1 MTRAIILWGSCL
13 HWQDPLLKFSS
24 ICAGH
29 HKMTWIASSGLHDLC
44 KVIRVFIKG
53 SKNSWDSPLSAK
65 ASGLSLGSSASSIG
79 LLQEFNKVVISMT
92 SRPCWHQW
100 QFHQQSPPLSLMTTT
115 HAPPMS
121 MLSFCLHL
129 SLCLL
134 SPFGIN
140 GKGCPHTCLWNL
152 WSLLTTPPVN
162 MHDPRTC
169 LYAWSTHP
177 FSFEFILQSHE
188 LKVC

>member
-1 MTRAIILWGSCL
+1 MRIPSRGQSLPCL
-13 HWQDPLLKFSS
+13 H
-24 ICAGH
+24 H
-29 HKMTWIASSGLHDLC
+29 HKSRYLRCERQGPTHRHNCGYQYSSLPHHQAC
-44 KVIRVFIKG
+44 
-53 SKNSWDSPLSAK
+53 PLQGMVA
-65 ASGLSLGSSASSIG
+65 
-79 LLQEFNKVVISMT
+79 SMT
-92 SRPCWHQW
+92 TDRAMQVTCWHQW
-100 QFHQQSPPLSLMTTT
+100 QINQQSPPLSLMTTT

-152 WSLLTTPPVN
+152 WSLLTAPPVN

-169 LYAWSTHP
+169 LYAWSNHF
-177 FSFEFILQSHE
+177 FSFEFILQPYE

>member
-1 MTRAIILWGSCL
+1 MRDKKHYTIHLVTVLQFLNACPKYLCHSLINFFCIIVWTQLTEQNGMYAMSWREQRSAAFSASQISCAKSTLPSEFLQGSKSFL
-13 HWQDPLLKFSS
+13 NVYQNFKTIS
-24 ICAGH
+24 
-29 HKMTWIASSGLHDLC
+29 
-44 KVIRVFIKG
+44 RVFSII
-53 SKNSWDSPLSAK
+53 SW
-65 ASGLSLGSSASSIG
+65 
-79 LLQEFNKVVISMT
+79 VVASMT

-121 MLSFCLHL
+121 MLPLWLH
-129 SLCLL
+129 L

-152 WSLLTTPPVN
+152 WSLLTAPPVN

-169 LYAWSTHP
+169 LYA
-177 FSFEFILQSHE
+177 
-188 LKVC
+188 

>member
-1 MTRAIILWGSCL
+1 MGFSIVCQGLGSL
-13 HWQDPLLKFSS
+13 
-24 ICAGH
+24 
-29 HKMTWIASSGLHDLC
+29 ASSAG
-44 KVIRVFIKG
+44 I
-53 SKNSWDSPLSAK
+53 
-65 ASGLSLGSSASSIG
+65 
-79 LLQEFNKVVISMT
+79 LQEFNKVVISMT

-162 MHDPRTC
+162 MHNPRTC
-169 LYAWSTHP
+169 LYAWSSYFLLWVHSLASWTQGVLRSLRDLTLGLPYGIHTCYDQP
-177 FSFEFILQSHE
+177 LLS
-188 LKVC
+188 VTA